1 MEKIIIGITGRV
13 GVGKTFLVDAYK
25 RKYKETIIFD
35 LDKEGHQCLTLPDI
49 KHKLTINFGDKIFDS
64 NNEIDRKALGN
75 IVFNSQSLLNQLN
88 LIIHPKIKLQVERK
102 LKNVKTGFVIIVGA
116 LIKDIGLADSCHE
129 MVAVVTQS
137 NKRSKMIGLKKKIE
151 MYQLSDLEYKSQ
163 SSRTFENTFNKFAVD
178 KFCDFIQNLI
188 TFQRSS

>member
-75 IVFNSQSLLNQLN
+75 IVFNSQS
-88 LIIHPKIKLQVERK
+88 
-102 LKNVKTGFVIIVGA
+102 
-116 LIKDIGLADSCHE
+116 
-129 MVAVVTQS
+129 TQ
-137 NKRSKMIGLKKKIE
+137 RYHL
-151 MYQLSDLEYKSQ
+151 
-163 SSRTFENTFNKFAVD
+163 
-178 KFCDFIQNLI
+178 FC
-188 TFQRSS
+188 